1 MMHMAIDIERTPR
14 TANVGGQTIRVEE
27 LSLPLPFSRK
37 PGSLAEVG
45 GAERCKV
52 FVIETREMS
61 STEFDIFA
69 NHLLASRDWLSG
81 KGGYCEDGR
90 LCIEIKAPG
99 RPTLY
104 VDPSGSDYA
113 RYVAQLG

>member
-1 MMHMAIDIERTPR
+1 MMHMTIDIERTPR
-14 TANVGGQTIRVEE
+14 TANVGGQTVHVEE
-27 LSLPLPFSRK
+27 LSLPLPFARK

-45 GAERCKV
+45 GSERCKV

-61 STEFDIFA
+61 STEFDIFS
-69 NHLLASRDWLSG
+69 NHLLASRDWLAG

-104 VDPSGSDYA
+104 VDPSGSNYA
-113 RYVAQLG
+113 RYVARLG